1 MDAIWWIIS
10 VLLVLTGIAGS
21 LLPFL
26 PGTTLVFAGVVFHRL
41 MLGDGPGVG
50 WWIVA
55 VLGVMVAVS
64 YVVDF
69 VSGAVGAK
77 WFGASRWGAIGG
89 IFGATV
95 GIFFGLPG
103 LFLGPLVGA
112 LLGELL
118 GGKGLLP
125 AGRSGLG
132 SVLGTTAG
140 MLSKFA
146 IALAMTA
153 LFMLSMLMGW

>member
-1 MDAIWWIIS
+1 MDVVWWTLV
-10 VLLVLTGIAGS
+10 VLFLLLGIAGS

-26 PGTTLVFAGVVFHRL
+26 PGTTLVFAAAVLHKLTLSPMDGVS
-41 MLGDGPGVG
+41 
-50 WWIVA
+50 WWVIG
-55 VLGVMVAVS
+55 VLGVLLLLS
-64 YVVDF
+64 YILDF

-89 IFGATV
+89 ILGATI

-103 LFLGPLVGA
+103 IFIGPLAGA

-125 AGRSGLG
+125 AGQSGLG
-132 SVLGTTAG
+132 TVIGTTAG
-140 MLSKFA
+140 IISKFVISLVMTLIFVA
-146 IALAMTA
+146 ALI
-153 LFMLSMLMGW
+153 LS